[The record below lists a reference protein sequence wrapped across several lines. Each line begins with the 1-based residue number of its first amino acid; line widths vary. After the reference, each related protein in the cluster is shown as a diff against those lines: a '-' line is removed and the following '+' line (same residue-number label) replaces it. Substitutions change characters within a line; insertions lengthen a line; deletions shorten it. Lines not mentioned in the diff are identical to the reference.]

1 MAAFCVM
8 IDEHP
13 NELATKTAIK
23 SNHIWDHPDEVEKT
37 RALVNGRCQD
47 LLAVIGPQDM
57 HDWDSADPEYL
68 YRIEFLHRSVQDFL
82 NRSESVQ
89 RRLEQYAGYADF
101 NVRVT
106 LFACYVFLIK
116 RAYKMIRCE
125 HFCPLSGPR
134 HYIDD
139 WASIAFQRAGRSW
152 SSEAFFHMRSI
163 SPGQE
168 CASLL
173 KALDG
178 GMQAIYAQVDN
189 GLCHW
194 SNHIVEDPSSYGNPP
209 LDHDLDVTERGNRD
223 LLGHMIELG
232 LTTQV
237 ETFFKDDPNISNR
250 KNGRPHLD
258 YALRYKTSAPSKT
271 EHPEELELA
280 LAMVNM
286 LLEHKLDVNQKVDIH
301 GGRTVWESYVYFIFD
316 NDLKDGY
323 RRKIAWLL
331 IDHGAEQTDDRVLSV
346 DHKKAPRSN
355 SHDDVVE
362 VGLEMSNQYGS
373 FSVDWML
380 EQLFGEDEARAMQEA
395 IVANSR
401 KGWLKWLGETLPF
414 SVQNHSPDPVK
425 NFVWEDMSNTIEL

>member
-1 MAAFCVM
+1 M

-23 SNHIWDHPDEVEKT
+23 SNHIWDHPEEVEKT

-57 HDWDSADPEYL
+57 NDWDSADPEYL

-82 NRSESVQ
+82 NRSESMQ
-89 RRLEQYAGYADF
+89 RRLEQYAGYADL
-101 NVRVT
+101 NVHFT

-139 WASIAFQRAGRSW
+139 WESIVFQRAGRSW

-178 GMQAIYAQVDN
+178 GMQAIYAQVDD

-194 SNHIVEDPSSYGNPP
+194 SNHIVKEPPSYVNPP
-209 LDHDLDVTERGNRD
+209 LFHDLDVFERGKRD

-232 LTTQV
+232 LTTHVQ
-237 ETFFKDDPNISNR
+237 TLLKDDPGVS
-250 KNGRPHLD
+250 KCKDGRPYLD
-258 YALRYKTSAPSKT
+258 YALRYKTCASSNL
-271 EHPEELELA
+271 ERPEELELA
-280 LAMVNM
+280 LTMVKM
-286 LLEHKLDVNQKVDIH
+286 LLEHKLDVNQKVKIH

-316 NDLKDGY
+316 NDLKDDY

-331 IDHGAEQTDDRVLSV
+331 IDHGAKHTDDRVLSV
-346 DHKKAPRSN
+346 GHKKAPRSN

-362 VGLEMSNQYGS
+362 VGLEVSNQYAS
-373 FSVDWML
+373 FSVEWML
-380 EQLFGEDEARAMQEA
+380 AQLFGEDEARSMQEA
-395 IVANSR
+395 VLANSR
-401 KGWLKWLGETLPF
+401 KGWLKWLGDILLF
-414 SVQNHSPDPVK
+414 SVQNRSPEPVK
-425 NFVWEDMSNTIEL
+425 NFVWENMSNTVEL